1 MRIHN
6 RLSLERHLDDADLA
20 AVCADASLTGSEPS
34 HPHLA
39 DCAQCRARMD
49 ALTAW
54 MEDLRSTGVSEADDA
69 FPAERLAAQQAH
81 IFRRIEAAER
91 PARVIAFPT
100 FSRPMST
107 GTSHVRRWI
116 TAAAAAGLI
125 VGVAVGQLMDVRH
138 NLLSGT
144 VAEFRRAEPRPSEG
158 QSARAGLPG
167 VSDSDTDA
175 AFMAGIDASVRH
187 NSLAEL
193 HALDAI
199 TPRAPLAESRPR

>member
-20 AVCADASLTGSEPS
+20 AVWTDASATGSEPS

-49 ALTAW
+49 AFVAW
-54 MEDLRSTGVSEADDA
+54 MEDLRSIGVSEADDA

-81 IFRRIEAAER
+81 IFRRIEAAEH

-100 FSRPMST
+100 FSRPMSP

-144 VAEFRRAEPRPSEG
+144 VAEFRHAAPQPSDR
-158 QSARAGLPG
+158 QSARVERAG
-167 VSDSDTDA
+167 VSDADTDA
-175 AFMAGIDASVRH
+175 AFMAEIDASVRH

-199 TPRAPLAESRPR
+199 TPRAPLAETRPR